1 MSSCCNAV
9 NFLGVSSP
17 PPPSYFLSRPLT
29 SFSPA
34 GRLTRK
40 QRKRWMRRSAL
51 MRPDARNR
59 ARASVEEWREP
70 PAAPNLGRKFKCHR
84 GSSSKT
90 PSARRRS
97 RGSASGNCC
106 WQIAVAD
113 TVTHL
118 GGEGGGVTKGYSR
131 SKENNGN

>member
-1 MSSCCNAV
+1 
-9 NFLGVSSP
+9 
-17 PPPSYFLSRPLT
+17 
-29 SFSPA
+29 
-34 GRLTRK
+34 
-40 QRKRWMRRSAL
+40 MRRSAL
-51 MRPDARNR
+51 MRPDARNQSSGQCGGL
-59 ARASVEEWREP
+59 AGATSGP
-70 PAAPNLGRKFKCHR
+70 PNLGRKFKCHR

-118 GGEGGGVTKGYSR
+118 GGGGVTKGYQEARRTMARKNKLFGGKDS
-131 SKENNGN
+131 SVVHQI